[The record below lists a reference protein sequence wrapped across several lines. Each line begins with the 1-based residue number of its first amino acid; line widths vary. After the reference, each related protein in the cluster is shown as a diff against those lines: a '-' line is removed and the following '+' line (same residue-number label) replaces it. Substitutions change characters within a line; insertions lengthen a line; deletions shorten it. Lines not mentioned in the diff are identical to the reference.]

1 MKQNKINLAERNKL
15 RKPRKI
21 QVGLRE
27 ILFEV
32 NFMLRLFEVTP
43 LIVASVKNLIDE
55 SQTWC
60 PQHWI
65 TCVPYQAEGNP
76 TKAVIALKDQ
86 VKAIFSGPF
95 IQHFGPIS
103 SYPPSFRSE
112 QISNPL
118 GKCTSC
124 RYKLL
129 SHIYFMTLLIWFN
142 HHSNLGHT

>member
-43 LIVASVKNLIDE
+43 LIVV
-55 SQTWC
+55 SQKPNWRKPNMMPST
-60 PQHWI
+60 I

-76 TKAVIALKDQ
+76 TKAVTALKDQ

-103 SYPPSFRSE
+103 SYPLSFRSG
-112 QISNPL
+112 QIQIHSESARRVDINYFL
-118 GKCTSC
+118 ISISW
-124 RYKLL
+124 RY
-129 SHIYFMTLLIWFN
+129 
-142 HHSNLGHT
+142 

>member
-55 SQTWC
+55 SQT
-60 PQHWI
+60 
-65 TCVPYQAEGNP
+65 
-76 TKAVIALKDQ
+76 
-86 VKAIFSGPF
+86 
-95 IQHFGPIS
+95 
-103 SYPPSFRSE
+103 
-112 QISNPL
+112 
-118 GKCTSC
+118 
-124 RYKLL
+124 
-129 SHIYFMTLLIWFN
+129 
-142 HHSNLGHT
+142 

>member
-55 SQTWC
+55 SQIWC
-60 PQHWI
+60 PQ
-65 TCVPYQAEGNP
+65 Q
-76 TKAVIALKDQ
+76 
-86 VKAIFSGPF
+86 
-95 IQHFGPIS
+95 
-103 SYPPSFRSE
+103 
-112 QISNPL
+112 
-118 GKCTSC
+118 
-124 RYKLL
+124 
-129 SHIYFMTLLIWFN
+129 
-142 HHSNLGHT
+142 

>member
-55 SQTWC
+55 SQTRC
-60 PQHWI
+60 PQ
-65 TCVPYQAEGNP
+65 Q
-76 TKAVIALKDQ
+76 
-86 VKAIFSGPF
+86 
-95 IQHFGPIS
+95 
-103 SYPPSFRSE
+103 
-112 QISNPL
+112 
-118 GKCTSC
+118 
-124 RYKLL
+124 
-129 SHIYFMTLLIWFN
+129 
-142 HHSNLGHT
+142 

>member
-1 MKQNKINLAERNKL
+1 MKQNKINLAECNKL

-43 LIVASVKNLIDE
+43 LIVV
-55 SQTWC
+55 SQKPNWRKPNMMPST
-60 PQHWI
+60 I

-76 TKAVIALKDQ
+76 TKAVTALKDQ
-86 VKAIFSGPF
+86 VKAIVSRPF

-103 SYPPSFRSE
+103 SYPLSFRSE
-112 QISNPL
+112 QIQIHLENARRVDINYFLISI
-118 GKCTSC
+118 SW
-124 RYKLL
+124 RY
-129 SHIYFMTLLIWFN
+129 
-142 HHSNLGHT
+142 

>member
-15 RKPRKI
+15 GKPRKI

-60 PQHWI
+60 PQ
-65 TCVPYQAEGNP
+65 Q
-76 TKAVIALKDQ
+76 
-86 VKAIFSGPF
+86 
-95 IQHFGPIS
+95 
-103 SYPPSFRSE
+103 
-112 QISNPL
+112 
-118 GKCTSC
+118 
-124 RYKLL
+124 
-129 SHIYFMTLLIWFN
+129 
-142 HHSNLGHT
+142 

>member
-15 RKPRKI
+15 RKPKKI

-60 PQHWI
+60 LQ
-65 TCVPYQAEGNP
+65 Q
-76 TKAVIALKDQ
+76 
-86 VKAIFSGPF
+86 
-95 IQHFGPIS
+95 
-103 SYPPSFRSE
+103 
-112 QISNPL
+112 
-118 GKCTSC
+118 
-124 RYKLL
+124 
-129 SHIYFMTLLIWFN
+129 
-142 HHSNLGHT
+142 